1 VSEPR
6 RTAVDRDPFEEFAL
20 AMGAEGDA
28 TPYPDLARLRAEAP
42 VHPGLPHLGV
52 PDDDLGGPTF
62 TAYGYEAVQ
71 AVLGDGHTYSSAG
84 YGETMGVVM
93 GRSILEMDEP
103 EHRAYRAILQQAF
116 TRGAME
122 RWEAEV
128 VRPLVDRMVGD
139 LMDQAGPG
147 GPADL
152 VRELLFPFPVR
163 VIAALL
169 GLPERDVPEFHRLAV
184 ELISVTVDWDRSL
197 AASATLRD
205 YFAGILAERRA
216 ETRRPA
222 HDVMSVLATASH
234 DGQRLSDEEIF
245 AFCRLLLPAG
255 AETTYRSSSNLIFG
269 LLTHRDQ
276 LDALRADRGL
286 MGAAIEEGIRW
297 EPPLLFISRTTT
309 RDVELCGVS
318 MPAGATVV
326 CHLGAANR
334 DGSRWPDAEA
344 FDIGR
349 DRKAHIGFA
358 HGAHVCLGM
367 HLARMETRVAL
378 GVLLDRLPGLRFD
391 PDAPPPHITGRI
403 FRSPPR
409 LDVVWDR
416 AAGDSQDTP

>member
-6 RTAVDRDPFEEFAL
+6 RTAVDRDPFEEFTL

-28 TPYPDLARLRAEAP
+28 TPYPDLAALRAEAP
-42 VHPGLPHLGV
+42 VHPGLPHLGFA
-52 PDDDLGGPTF
+52 DEDLGGPTF
-62 TAYGYEAVQ
+62 TAYGYDAVQ

-103 EHRAYRAILQQAF
+103 EHRAYRSILQQAF

-128 VRPLVDRMVGD
+128 VRPLVERMVD
-139 LMDQAGPG
+139 ELAAGNG
-147 GPADL
+147 ADL

-169 GLPERDVPEFHRLAV
+169 GLPERDIPEFHRLAV
-184 ELISVTVDWDRSL
+184 ELISVTVDWDRAI
-197 AASATLRD
+197 AASAALRD
-205 YFAGILAERRA
+205 YFAGILAERR
-216 ETRRPA
+216 RRPA
-222 HDVMSVLATASH
+222 HDVISVLATAEQ

-255 AETTYRSSSNLIFG
+255 AETTYRSSSNLLFG
-269 LLTHRDQ
+269 LLTYGDQ
-276 LDALRADRGL
+276 LDALQADGGL

-297 EPPLLFISRTTT
+297 EPPLLFISRTAT
-309 RDVELCGVS
+309 RDVELGGVA

-326 CHLGAANR
+326 CHLGAANH
-334 DGSRWPDAEA
+334 DGSRWPEAEV
-344 FDIGR
+344 FDIRR

-378 GVLLDRLPGLRFD
+378 SVLLDRLPGLRFD

-403 FRSPPR
+403 FRAPPR

-416 AAGDSQDTP
+416 QGLH

>member
-1 VSEPR
+1 VSESR
-6 RTAVDRDPFEEFAL
+6 RTAVDRDPFEEFTL
-20 AMGAEGDA
+20 AVGAEGPA

-42 VHPGLPHLGV
+42 VHRGLPHLGV
-52 PDDDLGGPTF
+52 TEDQLGAPTF
-62 TAYGYEAVQ
+62 TAYGYDAVQ

-103 EHRAYRAILQQAF
+103 EHRAYRSILQQAF

-122 RWEAEV
+122 RWEADV
-128 VRPLVDRMVGD
+128 VRPLVDQMVGE
-139 LMDQAGPG
+139 LIEQAGPA

-152 VRELLFPFPVR
+152 VRQLLFPFPVR

-184 ELISVTVDWDRSL
+184 ELISVTVDWDRAI
-197 AASATLRD
+197 AASSALRD
-205 YFAGILAERRA
+205 YFAGILAERR
-216 ETRRPA
+216 RHPA
-222 HDVMSVLATASH
+222 GDVISVLATAEH

-255 AETTYRSSSNLIFG
+255 AETTYRSSSNLLFG

-276 LDALRADRGL
+276 LDALRSDRGL

-309 RDVELCGVS
+309 REVDLCGVG

-326 CHLGAANR
+326 CHLGAANH

-344 FDIGR
+344 FEIR
-349 DRKAHIGFA
+349 RARRAHIGFA

-378 GVLLDRLPGLRFD
+378 GALLDRLPGLRFD
-391 PDAPPPHITGRI
+391 PDAPPPHIAGRV
-403 FRSPPR
+403 FRAPPR
-409 LDVVWDR
+409 LDVVWGEG
-416 AAGDSQDTP
+416 A